1 METGKMM
8 LTKRDLDLLT
18 MHLRVSNL
26 SDYNKN
32 RLLAEIKS
40 VIVVKEN
47 DLPPDIVCMDSE
59 VEIRELESGKDFTF
73 RIVAPTEAN
82 MQKNR
87 VSVFA
92 PIAIAILEYQRGSKV
107 QWEMPS
113 GLKTFEILKVNVKEE
128 NSLI

>member
-92 PIAIAILEYQRGSKV
+92 PIAIAILGYQRGSKV